1 MRAYVV
7 VTGLFYMALFLAH
20 VARVVAEGPS
30 VLRGWIFVA
39 TSLCSL
45 AMAAWSWW
53 SLKGLKPGSRGRAD
67 AS

>member
-7 VTGLFYMALFLAH
+7 ITGLFYVALFLAH

-30 VLRGWIFVA
+30 VLQGWAFIV

-45 AMAAWSWW
+45 AMAAWSWRA
-53 SLKGLKPGSRGRAD
+53 LKGLRPTSSGQAN
-67 AS
+67 AA